1 MLDDGAFR
9 SESEKTWTY
18 HVGIP
23 TGVIPVA
30 FSQEALAKTVHE
42 YGRTGQT
49 HWWVLTMA
57 FSLMLPSSMA
67 FLSTGTTLVHVSIT
81 FSISWV
87 RGRTRRDE
95 RDR

>member
-1 MLDDGAFR
+1 VLDDGAFR
-9 SESEKTWTY
+9 CESEKTWTY

-30 FSQEALAKTVHE
+30 CNQGALAKKVHE
-42 YGRTGQT
+42 HGRTGQT

-67 FLSTGTTLVHVSIT
+67 FLSTGTTLVHVSIA
-81 FSISWV
+81 FSISSA
-87 RGRTRRDE
+87 RRRTRRDE